1 MLNAGQN
8 LGAMIRT
15 LWGLKK
21 FSQEALTSET
31 KVTIDV
37 EEIVKVLLQRFKI
50 IISGAIGEIE

>member
-21 FSQEALTSET
+21 FSQDALSET
-31 KVTIDV
+31 QLTIDV
-37 EEIVKVLLQRFKI
+37 EEIVKELLQRFKI

>member
-21 FSQEALTSET
+21 FSQEALSET
-31 KVTIDV
+31 QLTIDV
-37 EEIVKVLLQRFKI
+37 EEIVKELLQRFKI